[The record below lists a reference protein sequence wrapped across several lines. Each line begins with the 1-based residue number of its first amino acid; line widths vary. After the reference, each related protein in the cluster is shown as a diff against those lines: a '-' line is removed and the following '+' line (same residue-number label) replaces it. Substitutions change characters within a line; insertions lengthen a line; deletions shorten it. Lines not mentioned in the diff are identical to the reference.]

1 MKHPK
6 YWRSALNKNK
16 KSIPII
22 IFETKIE
29 DGKRI
34 YLERVEGTQKAIG
47 FRKADW
53 ERHKAR
59 QERLLKDK
67 KNGN

>member
-1 MKHPK
+1 MKRVTF
-6 YWRSALNKNK
+6 WRNTLNKNK

-53 ERHKAR
+53 ERHKAK
-59 QERLLKDK
+59 QERLLKDR
-67 KNGN
+67 NGN